1 MACKCC
7 EVGQR
12 MNEVAL
18 LWLRYLLNGALV
30 LEDKGSPF

>member
-18 LWLRYLLNGALV
+18 LWLRYLLGGALAV
-30 LEDKGSPF
+30 EVKGSPF

>member
-18 LWLRYLLNGALV
+18 FWLRYLVNGELA
-30 LEDKGSPF
+30 LEDKGSLF